1 MTAESPIPTHHHE
14 GSKVFNLRALREPSA
29 VDRHTEPEEREGVQ
43 NFMAR
48 YRLPVVDRLAS
59 PLSRLKAYLGSSGSS
74 FSISRFSDGSYPA
87 VYMADSDE
95 TSLAEVSFHLAE
107 RLRETSAEKTKI
119 HTFQLSM
126 FILKGETV
134 DVRVGFPKLHL
145 KDDWSPAQAFGAEM
159 RTAGAKGI
167 TFKSVRNRGGVCTA
181 VFRATLVEDGLP
193 LPAVSLQWDGRDLIR
208 V

>member
-1 MTAESPIPTHHHE
+1 VTAESPIPTHHHE
-14 GSKVFNLRALREPSA
+14 GSKVFNLRALKEPSA
-29 VDRHTEPEEREGVQ
+29 VDRHTEPEEREGVRD
-43 NFMAR
+43 FMAQ
-48 YRLPVVDRLAS
+48 YRLPTVNRLAD
-59 PLSRLKAYLGSSGSS
+59 PLSKLKAYLGSPGPS

-87 VYMADSDE
+87 VYMADSDG

-107 RLRETSAEKTKI
+107 RLRETTAEKTKI
-119 HTFQLSM
+119 HTFQLSL

-145 KDDWSPAQAFGAEM
+145 KDDWSPAQPFGAEM

-167 TFKSVRNRGGVCTA
+167 TFKSVRKPGGVCTA

-193 LPAVSLQWDGRDLIR
+193 LPAVSLQWDGRKL
-208 V
+208 VQV